1 MILWWYGL
9 MAAGGFAFG
18 LFANKRPLGAGIL
31 VHPLVL
37 FFIVVAAGLLI
48 LRTVAARPVP
58 EIISDRALVYG
69 CTAGLA
75 AFLIGNFF
83 VANVLGLR

>member
-18 LFANKRPLGAGIL
+18 LFANMRPLGAGIL

-37 FFIVVAAGLLI
+37 FFILVAAGLLI

-69 CTAGLA
+69 CSAGLVM
-75 AFLIGNFF
+75 FLIGNFF
-83 VANVLGLR
+83 VANVMGFR